1 MHNDQK
7 ARRKLRAILS
17 ADVKDYSILM
27 ADDESHAVQTRKS
40 YLKIMSEYIYQN
52 AGIVVESCGNKF
64 MAEFRSVA
72 DAVQCAFI
80 IQNR

>member
-40 YLKIMSEYIYQN
+40 YLKIMSEYIRML
-52 AGIVVESCGNKF
+52 AL
-64 MAEFRSVA
+64 
-72 DAVQCAFI
+72 
-80 IQNR
+80 